1 MALSLDYAARSDVGL
16 LRSNNQDSGYA
27 GPHLLVVADGM
38 GGHAGGDVAS
48 SIAVGA
54 LVGLDGESHGADAL
68 QHLERAVVAAQDEL
82 LARAGADPALAG
94 MGTTVTALLRTGE
107 RFALVHIGDSRAY
120 LLRGGVLSQVTTD
133 HTFVQMLLDEGR
145 ITAEEAER
153 HPQRSVIMRVLG
165 DVEADPDLDTS
176 VSQALAGDRWLLCS
190 DGLSGI
196 VSAETIAEVLSEV
209 RDVGACA
216 DRLVQLALRGG
227 GPDNVTCVVADVVD
241 DATRA
246 GGVGGPSTPQVVGS
260 AAADRAPGSAA
271 VSSPAAR
278 AAELARSATT
288 EEVPTGPA
296 AVEGDDRGHEG
307 GARGGSWRRGPRRW
321 VALGVVVAV
330 VVLGA
335 GAVAVAD
342 WLGRQYFVGA
352 SAGRVAIFTGLPQD
366 VGPVRLSSVVS
377 LEDTEVEDLPPVYRE
392 RVERTI
398 AATDL
403 PDARRIVS
411 DLDSQ
416 LRPPSAAATATATNP
431 ATATATATTPA
442 QP

>member
-16 LRSNNQDSGYA
+16 VRSNNQDSGYA

-48 SIAVGA
+48 SVAVGA
-54 LVGLDGESHGADAL
+54 LAGLDGESHGADAL
-68 QHLERAVVAAQDEL
+68 QHLERAVAAAQTEL
-82 LARAGADPALAG
+82 LARAGAEPALAG

-120 LLRGGVLSQVTTD
+120 LLRDGVLSQVTTD
-133 HTFVQMLLDEGR
+133 HTFVQMLIDEGR
-145 ITAEEAER
+145 ITPAEAER

-165 DVEADPDLDTS
+165 DVEASPDLDAS

-196 VSAETIAEVLSEV
+196 VSAETIAETLTQL
-209 RDVGACA
+209 RDPGECA

-227 GPDNVTCVVADVVD
+227 GPDNITCVVADVVD

-246 GGVGGPSTPQVVGS
+246 GGAGGPTTPQVVG
-260 AAADRAPGSAA
+260 AAAVERARTAA
-271 VSSPAAR
+271 TSSPAAR
-278 AAELARSATT
+278 AAELSRTATT
-288 EEVPTGPA
+288 EEVPTGGG
-296 AVEGDDRGHEG
+296 EGRD
-307 GARGGSWRRGPRRW
+307 GAPPRPPRRGPRRW
-321 VALGVVVAV
+321 LVLGVVAV

-335 GAVAVAD
+335 GALAVTD

-352 SAGRVAIFTGLPQD
+352 SEGRVAIFSGLPQD

-377 LEDTEVEDLPPVYRE
+377 LEELRVDDLPPVYRQ
-392 RVERTI
+392 RVRATI
-398 AATDL
+398 PASDL
-403 PDARRIVS
+403 PDARRIV
-411 DLDSQ
+411 DGLDSQ
-416 LRPPSAAATATATNP
+416 LRPAPRPAPQPSPDPTTAAPTEP
-431 ATATATATTPA
+431 APA
-442 QP
+442 PAPTVAGVAP